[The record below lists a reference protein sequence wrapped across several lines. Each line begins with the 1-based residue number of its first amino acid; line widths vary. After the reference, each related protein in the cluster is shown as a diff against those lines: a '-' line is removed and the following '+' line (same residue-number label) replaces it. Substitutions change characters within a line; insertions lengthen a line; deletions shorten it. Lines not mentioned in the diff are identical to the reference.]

1 MSEENKIAGE
11 KFLEENKSKDG
22 VITLESGLQYKV
34 LEEGSGKQ
42 PAATDSVTVH
52 YRGSLI
58 DGREFDSSY
67 GRGQPA
73 TFPVNGVIAGWV
85 EALQLMKEG
94 GKWTLYIPSELGYGE
109 RGAPGAIPGN
119 CALVFDVE
127 LITVN

>member
-1 MSEENKIAGE
+1 MSDEHLIAGE
-11 KFLEENKSKDG
+11 KFLEENKDKEG

-34 LEEGSGKQ
+34 LEEGEGKQ

-67 GRGQPA
+67 TRGQPA

-85 EALQLMKEG
+85 EGLQLMKEG
-94 GKWTLYIPSELGYGE
+94 DKWQLYIPTALGYGE

-119 CALVFDVE
+119 CALIFDVE
-127 LITVN
+127 LIKVN